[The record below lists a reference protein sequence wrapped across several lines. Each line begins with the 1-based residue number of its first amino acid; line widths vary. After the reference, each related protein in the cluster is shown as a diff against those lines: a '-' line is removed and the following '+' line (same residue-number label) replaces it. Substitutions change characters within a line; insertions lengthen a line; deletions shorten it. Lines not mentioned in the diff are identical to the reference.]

1 MHYIKLFFNLFL
13 VLSFLLLFQFGQLLP
28 VYAAESP
35 CDPNLPRKSGDQFG
49 YQPRGDRC
57 EGIYIFKPSSLIL
70 FIASFTESFEDYN
83 LKSGEDLI
91 VEWSVPKDQKVHLRA
106 QGLKPRLYYRMDTV
120 RNPGSTSYHWPIDI
134 LRALSI
140 PRGDIGVVAWA
151 RYSMD
156 GVGQDVYLP
165 LQIGQ
170 KQRAVQ
176 SGSYRVV
183 LWPGNELTEVF
194 VSLATVKADG
204 SPGNF
209 IKDGEALNYGYY
221 PAERGIEFEI
231 PKPEKPGIYY
241 LEIGATLR
249 SGGVVT
255 IENWFYHA
263 G

>member
-1 MHYIKLFFNLFL
+1 MYRIKLSYILFL
-13 VLSFLLLFQFGQLLP
+13 VIPLFLVFQLGQSSP
-28 VYAAESP
+28 VSAAENL
-35 CDPNLPRKSGDQFG
+35 CDPNLPRPSGDPLG
-49 YQPRGDRC
+49 YQLRDDRC
-57 EGIYIFKPSSLIL
+57 EGRYIQEVASTVLITVSL
-70 FIASFTESFEDYN
+70 TESFEDYDLN
-83 LKSGEDLI
+83 SNEDLI
-91 VEWSVPKDQKVHLRA
+91 VEWIVPKDQKVHLRA
-106 QGLKPRLYYRMDTV
+106 QGLRPRLYYRMDTA
-120 RNPGSTSYHWPIDI
+120 RNPGSKAYRWPIDI

-151 RYSMD
+151 RYSMS
-156 GVGQDVYLP
+156 GVGQDIYLP
-165 LQIGQ
+165 LRIRQ
-170 KQRAVQ
+170 KQQAVQ
-176 SGSYRVV
+176 SGAYRIV
-183 LWPGNELTEVF
+183 LWPGKELAEVF

-255 IENWFYHA
+255 IENRFYHA